1 MKTGICSRYFPATVL
16 ALSLPV
22 LASVPLRAATETYV
36 IDPDHSRA
44 QFEITH
50 LLFSTVTG
58 KFAKLQGTLMVD
70 LSDLSKSSAD
80 VVIDAASITTDVEMR
95 DKDLRSP
102 RFFDVA
108 KYPTITFKSTSVTA
122 TGTDTLQVAGNLT
135 MHGVTK
141 QVVIAV
147 TGWASG
153 TGSKGTPA
161 AGFRRGTLT
170 LKRSDYGITTL
181 NGPVGDEVNITLS
194 VEANKKQ

>member
-1 MKTGICSRYFPATVL
+1 MVL

-22 LASVPLRAATETYV
+22 LAPTPLQAAAETYV

-58 KFAKLQGTLMVD
+58 RFTKLKGTLMVD
-70 LSDLSKSSAD
+70 PADLSKASAE
-80 VVIDAASITTDVEMR
+80 VEIDASSIDTAVAMR

-108 KYPTITFKSTSVTA
+108 NYPTITFKSTAVTA

-153 TGSKGTPA
+153 TGAKGTPA
-161 AGFRRGTLT
+161 VGFRKGTLT

-181 NGPVGDEVNITLS
+181 KGPVGDDVDITLS
-194 VEANKKQ
+194 VEANKQQ